1 MSIRES
7 ITVGLEDRSYP
18 IHIGPGCLD
27 FLPDYLTEI
36 HFPTELTII
45 TNDTVNNLYGDT
57 LLSILEDVGSTVS
70 IITIEDGEQ
79 YKSFSTLSS
88 IYDELVSH
96 NIDRS
101 SGIIALG
108 GGVVGDI
115 AGFAAA
121 TFLRGIPY
129 VQVPTTLLSQV
140 DSSVG
145 GKTAINHPLG
155 KNLIGAFNQPKLVCI
170 DIDMLNSLPER
181 EFRAGFAEVIKY
193 GIIRDKN
200 FFEWLRRNKEQ
211 LLDKKPDALVYAIK
225 TSCQIKA
232 DIVEIDEKES
242 SIRAILNFGHT
253 FGHAVESLTN
263 YQQYLHGE
271 AVSIGMVFAA
281 KVSHELGFCTEND
294 IEEII
299 DILTMFDLPVLGPP
313 FSSDEYLESMSHDK
327 KVKSG
332 QLNMVFNKAI
342 GDCIVEKVQNPAE
355 LFGKFFSEIQ
365 VNA

>member
-1 MSIRES
+1 MSTSEL

-18 IHIGPGCLD
+18 IHIGAGCLD

-36 HFPTELTII
+36 HFPTELTVI
-45 TNDTVNNLYGDT
+45 TNDTVNNIYGDT
-57 LLSILEDVGSTVS
+57 LLAILEDVGSTVS

-79 YKSFSTLSS
+79 YKSFSTLTS
-88 IYDELVSH
+88 IYDELVNH

-145 GKTAINHPLG
+145 GKTAINHPMG
-155 KNLIGAFNQPKLVCI
+155 KNLIGAFNQPKMVCI
-170 DIDMLNSLPER
+170 DIDMLSSLPER
-181 EFRAGFAEVIKY
+181 EFKAGLAEVIKY
-193 GIIRDKN
+193 GVIRDKD
-200 FFEWLRRNKEQ
+200 FFVWLRRNKDQ
-211 LLDKKPDALVYAIK
+211 LLAKNPESLVYAIK

-253 FGHAVESLTN
+253 YGHAVESLTN

-281 KVSHELGFCTEND
+281 KVSHALGFCSEED
-294 IEEII
+294 IKEISE
-299 DILTMFDLPVLGPP
+299 LLMMFDLPVVGPL
-313 FSSDEYLESMSHDK
+313 FSADEYLEAMMHDK

-342 GDCIVEKVQNPAE
+342 GDCIVETVQNPDE
-355 LFGKFFSEIQ
+355 LFRKFFAESL
-365 VNA
+365 VNV